1 MTTCSM
7 RRLTPISVSVKT
19 TTVTNE
25 QINISPESITCISNS
40 LSYWTLQ
47 ATVSHLVAG
56 QQ

>member
-1 MTTCSM
+1 M

-25 QINISPESITCISNS
+25 QINISPESITCISNG
-40 LSYWTLQ
+40 LSYWTMQ
-47 ATVSHLVAG
+47 ATVSRLVAG

>member
-1 MTTCSM
+1 
-7 RRLTPISVSVKT
+7 VSVKT

-25 QINISPESITCISNS
+25 QINISPEWITSISNS